1 MTWLTRMKLLI
12 GVAAVLALVGALS
25 LRLDAEVRTVHG
37 LQGALAAEDYEVG
50 TDYAGVLVD
59 QYVAPG
65 DEVEP
70 GDPLFAL
77 QSNRLRRDLASGLI
91 RPEDST
97 YRIRDENTLMFRA
110 ATAGTVRDV
119 DYVEGAFVPANTPIA
134 SLEVAD
140 TMFVTAQFQLRP
152 AEYALLRE
160 ARTMTVT
167 LPNGTAIPATITDVS
182 VEAGDNIAHTTV
194 RAEAADLSDHGLFGA
209 GTPVSTSIQL
219 PNHGLR
225 ASLGDLVTGLLTPRG
240 RS

>member
-1 MTWLTRMKLLI
+1 
-12 GVAAVLALVGALS
+12 
-25 LRLDAEVRTVHG
+25 
-37 LQGALAAEDYEVG
+37 
-50 TDYAGVLVD
+50 
-59 QYVAPG
+59 VAPG
-65 DEVEP
+65 DEVQS

-97 YRIRDENTLMFRA
+97 HRIRDENTLMFRA
-110 ATAGTVRDV
+110 ATAGTVRNV

-134 SLEVAD
+134 SLEVAN

-219 PNHGLR
+219 PNHGLL